1 MVYHGVNIAP
11 VPPVTLV
18 WEMVVKGVGGSQ
30 GIEDKIG
37 D

>member
-1 MVYHGVNIAP
+1 MESILPLY
-11 VPPVTLV
+11 PPVTLV
-18 WEMVVKGVGGSQ
+18 WEMVVNGVGGSW